1 MPLLVCEQLSYER
14 SGWSFLKP
22 VTTTIEAGLTWV
34 VGDEGTGKTSLLRL
48 LAGELHATSGGLGGA
63 LVQKASPGSAAWR
76 AQVFWQDPRSTHWDA
91 QLTAHYLGE
100 QAQHWPHWNAALAQD
115 LQEALALSDHLHK
128 RFDMLSAGTR
138 RKFWL
143 LAAFASGATLTL
155 LDEPFAALD
164 RASVRVVQELLEDAC
179 AHSNRAWVVA
189 DYEVPPDLVPDAR
202 IDLPQLPI
210 SAKK

>member
-1 MPLLVCEQLSYER
+1 MQALAYEVGQQR
-14 SGWSFLKP
+14 VLAP
-22 VTTTIEAGLTWV
+22 VSATIEPGLTWV
-34 VGDEGTGKTSLLRL
+34 LGDEGTGKTSLLRL
-48 LAGELHATSGGLGGA
+48 LAGELRATSGSVGGA
-63 LVQKASPGSAAWR
+63 LVQQASPGCAAWR
-76 AQVFWQDPRSTHWDA
+76 AQVFWQDPRSTHCDA

-179 AHSNRAWVVA
+179 AHSSRAWVVA